1 MHQIIEHIAVGN
13 AADAAKPSTLITVL
27 LNVASELKIE
37 PPAGLPYHR
46 IPLREY
52 AEADPILLDE
62 AVSWVEQYA
71 PGNHLLICCREGK
84 GRSVSVV
91 LAYLCV
97 TKGMTYQE
105 ALDVVSQRRPGAS
118 PLPEL
123 EGTIMVVRSIRQ
135 NRYRRRDAGIT

>member
-1 MHQIIEHIAVGN
+1 VTA
-13 AADAAKPSTLITVL
+13 
-27 LNVASELKIE
+27 ELKIE
-37 PPAGLPYHR
+37 PPDGLPYHR

-52 AEADPILLDE
+52 AEADPILLDD
-62 AVSWVEQYA
+62 AVSWVERHVSA
-71 PGNHLLICCREGK
+71 NHVLICCREGK

-97 TKGMTYQE
+97 TSGMTYKE
-105 ALDVVSQRRPGAS
+105 AFELVSQRRPGAS

-135 NRYRRRDAGIT
+135 NRFRRRDAGIT